1 KPEQIE
7 VVVHPQSII
16 HSLVQF
22 EDGSIKAQLG
32 LPDMKL
38 PIQYA
43 LAYPERLRNS
53 FPRFDFTRYPAFTF
67 EQPDTETF
75 RNLALAIDAMRKG
88 GNMACIVNAANE
100 VAVAAFLEDR
110 IGFLEMS
117 DLIERCMRQVS
128 FIAHP
133 TLEDYVKTDAE
144 TRRLALE
151 GLPVR

>member
-1 KPEQIE
+1 MSNER
-7 VVVHPQSII
+7 
-16 HSLVQF
+16 
-22 EDGSIKAQLG
+22 D
-32 LPDMKL
+32 LPH
-38 PIQYA
+38 A
-43 LAYPERLRNS
+43 A
-53 FPRFDFTRYPAFTF
+53 FD
-67 EQPDTETF
+67 Q
-75 RNLALAIDAMRKG
+75 
-88 GNMACIVNAANE
+88 
-100 VAVAAFLEDR
+100 VAHFLEDR